1 MGRGPALECWG
12 SLGPS
17 LLPGAIKEAAPTCP
31 SGPGRAAATG
41 FTYPLASHPALHLFL
56 GGSAPVPRS
65 EDGWVLPLGPGWVGD
80 AEGANRAK
88 RATGGCV
95 GGVPAQAP
103 RPRIQGSESHVVLRK
118 DLFGNPPRFLTL
130 KNKRNPHRTG
140 DHCDA
145 ADTQGPGSL
154 TAHARTHAR
163 GRDHSLGRAH
173 VFLQQVLRCHGP
185 GQVPEG
191 GLFWGWLD
199 GFEIYSLRSKTQ
211 GRLVSA

>member
-88 RATGGCV
+88 RATGGC
-95 GGVPAQAP
+95 GGGSLRGPP
-103 RPRIQGSESHVVLRK
+103 PTPRIQGSESHVVLRK
-118 DLFGNPPRFLTL
+118 DLFENPPRFLTL

-145 ADTQGPGSL
+145 ADTQGPG
-154 TAHARTHAR
+154 TPHCPRTHAR
-163 GRDHSLGRAH
+163 TR
-173 VFLQQVLRCHGP
+173 P
-185 GQVPEG
+185 
-191 GLFWGWLD
+191 
-199 GFEIYSLRSKTQ
+199 
-211 GRLVSA
+211 